1 MALHLVSY
9 DQEFQAQG
17 LRLLHQQRDSS
28 GVRADHV
35 NRLRRLLASL
45 DVAQTAADMNRPGY
59 RLHRL
64 HGKLDTFWA
73 VNVSGN
79 WRVVFR
85 FVGTDVELVDYLDY
99 H

>member
-1 MALHLVSY
+1 MIKSFRHK
-9 DQEFQAQG
+9 G
-17 LRLLHQQRDSS
+17 LRLLYQRRDTS

-35 NRLRRLLASL
+35 ARLRRLLASL
-45 DVAQTAADMNRPGY
+45 EVAQTPSNLDRPGY
-59 RLHRL
+59 RLQLLR
-64 HGKLDTFWA
+64 GKLDGFWA

-79 WRVVFR
+79 WRLVFR

>member
-1 MALHLVSY
+1 M
-9 DQEFQAQG
+9 
-17 LRLLHQQRDSS
+17 
-28 GVRADHV
+28 

-45 DVAQTAADMNRPGY
+45 EVAQTAADMNRPGY
-59 RLHRL
+59 PLHPL
-64 HGKLDTFWA
+64 HGKLESYWA
-73 VNVSGN
+73 VNVSGH